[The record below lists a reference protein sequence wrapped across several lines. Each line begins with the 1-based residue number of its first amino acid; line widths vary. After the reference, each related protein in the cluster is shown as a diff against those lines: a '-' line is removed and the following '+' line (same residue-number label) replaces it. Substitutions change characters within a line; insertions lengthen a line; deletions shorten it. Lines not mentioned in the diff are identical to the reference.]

1 MNLDKIL
8 ERYIS
13 LFSYDKY
20 NSIFDSHDKSQIILG
35 KSIHPWLEDVGLW
48 AGGAGGPQGGLAAPH
63 RESRRLEFC
72 LLLPL
77 VASFTRSAFY

>member
-8 ERYIS
+8 EWYIS

-20 NSIFDSHDKSQIILG
+20 NSIFDIHGKSQMILG

-48 AGGAGGPQGGLAAPH
+48 AGGAGGPWGA
-63 RESRRLEFC
+63 RRLLTERAGA
-72 LLLPL
+72 L
-77 VASFTRSAFY
+77 SSAFCYH